1 MRLELEAGDKIILDS
16 QPIRETILKMVD
28 KLEET
33 LEEDEI
39 FYNADSIIDDIL
51 GQLQDVGIYLGD
63 IRDDEAEDWRRDG
76 ETPSHY

>member
-16 QPIRETILKMVD
+16 QPIRETIFKMVD

-63 IRDDEAEDWRRDG
+63 IRDD
-76 ETPSHY
+76 